1 MDVMFIILLGVLGL
15 ILLTMILGSF
25 FTVETAQVAVIT
37 RFGKFLRVADPGL
50 NWKFPYIDTVAGVV
64 SLRVNQI
71 SLTMETKTKDNVF
84 VTIPISVQNRVRP
97 EKVFDAY
104 YKLSDPTAQIK
115 SYVEQVILGHVP
127 GMTLDEVFASQSSI
141 AAAVKQEL
149 DADMATFGFEIVN
162 VLVTDIVPDQKVKSA
177 MNDIN
182 AAQREQV
189 AANARGE
196 AEKILVVKKA
206 EAESESKALQG
217 QGIANQRKA
226 IIEGLQSSTVAG
238 SNWVFPANVT
248 VALNAPLGQVS
259 GVTVDSHGNVYLA
272 DLGNARI
279 FAVSPT
285 GGIRIVAG
293 NGTPGFSG
301 DGGPATAASL
311 SSPYGMAVDALGNL
325 FIADWGNARIRKVT
339 PSGVITTVAGGG
351 TADPSRLRMSPT
363 SRPVPTSKTQRVA
376 WLPAFC
382 MPQEHFAGI
391 ANSQP
396 GNTTPGAHRFWDDGG
411 ARACVRAREP
421 AFRWRD

>member
-1 MDVMFIILLGVLGL
+1 MDPMFLILVGVLALIVLIILLS
-15 ILLTMILGSF
+15 SF
-25 FTVETAQVAVIT
+25 FTVNTAEVAIIT

-50 NWKFPYIDTVAGVV
+50 NWKRPFFDSVAGIV

-97 EKVFDAY
+97 EKVYDAF

-206 EAESESKALQG
+206 EAEAESKALQG

-226 IIEGLQSSTVAG
+226 IIEGLQVSIEQFQKVVDGASSKDVMQL
-238 SNWVFPANVT
+238 VMVT
-248 VALNAPLGQVS
+248 QYFDTLKSIGESDKTNTLFL
-259 GVTVDSHGNVYLA
+259 SH
-272 DLGNARI
+272 
-279 FAVSPT
+279 S
-285 GGIRIVAG
+285 
-293 NGTPGFSG
+293 
-301 DGGPATAASL
+301 
-311 SSPYGMAVDALGNL
+311 
-325 FIADWGNARIRKVT
+325 
-339 PSGVITTVAGGG
+339 
-351 TADPSRLRMSPT
+351 
-363 SRPVPTSKTQRVA
+363 
-376 WLPAFC
+376 
-382 MPQEHFAGI
+382 
-391 ANSQP
+391 
-396 GNTTPGAHRFWDDGG
+396 PGAVKEVSEQILDSMLT
-411 ARACVRAREP
+411 AQRANN
-421 AFRWRD
+421 

>member
-1 MDVMFIILLGVLGL
+1 MDVLFIILLGALGL

-50 NWKFPYIDTVAGVV
+50 NWKVPYFDTVAGLV

-141 AAAVKQEL
+141 AAAVKKEL

-206 EAESESKALQG
+206 EAEAESKALQG

-226 IIEGLQSSTVAG
+226 IIEGLRSSIEQFQQAVEGTSSREVMQL
-238 SNWVFPANVT
+238 VLVT
-248 VALNAPLGQVS
+248 QYFDTLKSIGESDKTN
-259 GVTVDSHGNVYLA
+259 T
-272 DLGNARI
+272 
-279 FAVSPT
+279 
-285 GGIRIVAG
+285 
-293 NGTPGFSG
+293 
-301 DGGPATAASL
+301 
-311 SSPYGMAVDALGNL
+311 L
-325 FIADWGNARIRKVT
+325 FLT
-339 PSGVITTVAGGG
+339 
-351 TADPSRLRMSPT
+351 
-363 SRPVPTSKTQRVA
+363 
-376 WLPAFC
+376 
-382 MPQEHFAGI
+382 H
-391 ANSQP
+391 
-396 GNTTPGAHRFWDDGG
+396 TPGAVKDV
-411 ARACVRAREP
+411 AEQIMESMLVAERAKG
-421 AFRWRD
+421 

>member
-1 MDVMFIILLGVLGL
+1 MDSMFLIPVGAVALIILIIFLS
-15 ILLTMILGSF
+15 SF
-25 FTVETAQVAVIT
+25 FTVNTAEVAVIT
-37 RFGKFLRVADPGL
+37 HFGEFKRIATPGL
-50 NWKFPYIDTVAGVV
+50 NWKLPFFDAVAGVV
-64 SLRVNQI
+64 SLRVSQI

-97 EKVFDAY
+97 EKVYDAF

-206 EAESESKALQG
+206 EAEAESKALQG

-226 IIEGLQSSTVAG
+226 IIEGLQVSIEQFQKVVDGASSRDVMQLVMVTQYFDTLKSIGESDKTNTLFLSHSPGSVKEVSEQIMESMVVAQR
-238 SNWVFPANVT
+238 AN
-248 VALNAPLGQVS
+248 G
-259 GVTVDSHGNVYLA
+259 
-272 DLGNARI
+272 
-279 FAVSPT
+279 
-285 GGIRIVAG
+285 
-293 NGTPGFSG
+293 
-301 DGGPATAASL
+301 
-311 SSPYGMAVDALGNL
+311 
-325 FIADWGNARIRKVT
+325 
-339 PSGVITTVAGGG
+339 
-351 TADPSRLRMSPT
+351 
-363 SRPVPTSKTQRVA
+363 
-376 WLPAFC
+376 
-382 MPQEHFAGI
+382 
-391 ANSQP
+391 
-396 GNTTPGAHRFWDDGG
+396 
-411 ARACVRAREP
+411 
-421 AFRWRD
+421 